1 MMVSKTGSPVA
12 WNFPGGS
19 ATIANINREAYYLS
33 YTGIELEPP
42 FDSFSGS
49 VYIRKAHEA
58 CMAGKWVAV
67 PQNPF
72 TEHHDTK
79 VITGSG
85 YAVVVKKVLK
95 QVEKWKKEEA
105 EGGKEPGEH
114 KVQEQ
119 STGEEDQLPFC

>member
-1 MMVSKTGSPVA
+1 MMSTLRSEVA

-19 ATIANINREAYYLS
+19 AHIVHKDRETYYLD
-33 YTGIELEPP
+33 YTGIDLET
-42 FDSFSGS
+42 FDSFSGYC
-49 VYIRKAHEA
+49 YIRKAHEA

-72 TEHHDTK
+72 TEIHDTK

-95 QVEKWKKEEA
+95 QIEKWKEESKDA
-105 EGGKEPGEH
+105 KEPGEH

-119 STGEEDQLPFC
+119 STGEEDSLPFC

>member
-1 MMVSKTGSPVA
+1 MNSFRSEVA
-12 WNFPGGS
+12 WGLPGGS
-19 ATIANINREAYYLS
+19 AHIVHKDRETYYLD
-33 YTGIELEPP
+33 YTGIDLEPP
-42 FDSFSGS
+42 FNNFSGYC
-49 VYIRKAHEA
+49 YIRKAHEA

-72 TEHHDTK
+72 VEYHDTK

-95 QVEKWKKEEA
+95 QIEKWKKEAA
-105 EGGKEPGEH
+105 ESDKEPGEH

-119 STGEEDQLPFC
+119 FTGEEDSLPFC